1 MIELKHPFIL
11 ASGSPRR
18 KEILETMGIPFSIDV
33 SEVDESF
40 SGTPEEAVSE
50 LSCRKA
56 KAVAQRYLDA
66 YVLAADTLVYADHI
80 LGKPG
85 TKENAVNM
93 LRELSLKIVAVTP
106 VFGYD
111 GTADM
116 KYALVSRTCSYPS
129 LAEGDDRYLE
139 LRLAAD
145 DKSALPELVL
155 ALGDFDTE
163 IHRINSVFF
172 DTEEGREEYYSLILK
187 KEGGDFSMILTYLTL
202 FVPTHTVVGLY
213 KNLEL

>member
-93 LRELSLKIVAVTP
+93 LRELSN
-106 VFGYD
+106 
-111 GTADM
+111 
-116 KYALVSRTCSYPS
+116 RW
-129 LAEGDDRYLE
+129 
-139 LRLAAD
+139 
-145 DKSALPELVL
+145 
-155 ALGDFDTE
+155 
-163 IHRINSVFF
+163 HSVF
-172 DTEEGREEYYSLILK
+172 TG
-187 KEGGDFSMILTYLTL
+187 LTL
-202 FVPTHTVVGLY
+202 IHPRSGQMIQRVCETRVHFSPMSEGEIDAYAESGDPLDKAGAYGIQSLGGIFIDKIEGSYSNVVGLPMSVLY
-213 KNLEL
+213 EMIKEMNKTL

>member
-93 LRELSLKIVAVTP
+93 LRELSN
-106 VFGYD
+106 
-111 GTADM
+111 
-116 KYALVSRTCSYPS
+116 RW
-129 LAEGDDRYLE
+129 
-139 LRLAAD
+139 
-145 DKSALPELVL
+145 
-155 ALGDFDTE
+155 
-163 IHRINSVFF
+163 HSVF
-172 DTEEGREEYYSLILK
+172 TG
-187 KEGGDFSMILTYLTL
+187 LTL
-202 FVPTHTVVGLY
+202 IHPRSGQMIQRVCETRVHFSPMSEGEIDAYAESGDPLDKAGAYGIQSLGGIFIDKIEGSYSNVVGLPMSVLY
-213 KNLEL
+213 EMIKEMNKKL